1 MKNYQ
6 EILEQLRKHVPGNE
20 QHIGKRIFFW
30 VIAIGISG
38 ALFGLIAFGAMI
50 GILSIG
56 LPDVSDLENLAAAQ
70 STEIFDRDGNL
81 LYTVHGEE
89 NRQYVP
95 LNQIAQ
101 TIQDATIAIE
111 DNGFYEHSGFDFSGI
126 AMAIFHEVTGL
137 GAQRG
142 GSTITQ
148 QYIKNA
154 FLSPER
160 SYIRKLKELILAV
173 RLERKYDKEKILELY
188 LNRIP
193 YGNNAYGAE
202 KAAKIYFNK
211 SAKDLTLAES
221 AILAALPQAPSRY
234 NPFGENKYSHL
245 LKEFTEEEVFLR
257 KINDVSDLDD
267 EEYIR
272 GCLGQYV
279 TLAGDTKIYIT
290 GRSDVVLSRME
301 TLGYVTK
308 EQRQQ
313 AVNELSTIQF
323 NNHRETITH
332 PHFVLYVKELLEKK
346 YGKDT
351 VEKGG
356 LKVYTTID
364 PTLQEYAEK
373 IVAEKGAY
381 NEKTYG
387 ANSAALLAIDSKT
400 GEILAMVGSRD
411 YYNEEIDGNVNVV
424 IRKRQPGS
432 AFKPFVYAQAFYNSY
447 GPGTVIYDVPIKFG
461 SDTPQN
467 FDGKYWGQMTIRKAL
482 GQSRNLPAIQ
492 AYFLAGGQD
501 YIIDLVSKMGITSLN
516 KSHSYGYPL
525 ALGAG
530 EIPLIEMVQGYSV
543 FANTGKKPEL
553 TPIMKI
559 ENSNGDIIENHETK
573 ELEKVLDP
581 QIAFLINDILSD
593 NSIKLGSNLIIDGH
607 AVATKTGTPTKEN
620 KKKAGGAV
628 APSDGL
634 AFGYTPSI
642 TVGVWTGN
650 ADGSALFL
658 NADGYM
664 TAAPILKSFMTKAL
678 AGTPN
683 EPFEEPQGIKHIAV
697 STTSGLL
704 PGPNT
709 PQAFIKEELFASF
722 AVPTEID
729 NSFNK
734 VKIDKISGKL
744 ANEYTPQVAIEE
756 VLYITHTPT
765 APYEVWAT
773 AINNWYKDHPEENLP
788 EGLAESG
795 VKIANGFPP
804 TEYDDIHTS
813 ETAANKPEIT
823 ITAPSPNMLLPEGN
837 FKVEVDY
844 EAKNGISKIE
854 FYINDDLKYTARS
867 APFIGNLKTPRF
879 AKPGSKHLISAKI
892 IDLLGYSSESVIEV
906 KIEE

>member
-6 EILEQLRKHVPGNE
+6 AILEQLRKHVPGSE
-20 QHIGKRIFFW
+20 QHIGKRIAFW
-30 VIAIGISG
+30 VIAIGISA
-38 ALFGLIAFGAMI
+38 ALLGLIAFGALI

-70 STEIFDRDGNL
+70 STEIFDREGNL

-89 NRQYVP
+89 NREYVT
-95 LNQIAQ
+95 LDKIAK
-101 TIQDATIAIE
+101 TLQDGTIAIE
-111 DNGFYEHSGFDFSGI
+111 DDQFYEHSGLDFPGI
-126 AMAIFHEVTGL
+126 AKAIFHEITGI
-137 GAQRG
+137 GAARG

-154 FLSPER
+154 FLSSER
-160 SYIRKLKELILAV
+160 SYVRKLKELILAV
-173 RLERKYDKEKILELY
+173 RLERKYDKKKILELY

-202 KAAKIYFNK
+202 KAAEIYFNK

-245 LKEFTEEEVFLR
+245 LKDFTEDEVFLR
-257 KINDVSDLDD
+257 KINDVSDLND

-272 GCLGQYV
+272 GCLGQFV

-301 TLGYVTK
+301 ELGYITK

-313 AVNELSTIQF
+313 AVNELTIIAF
-323 NNHRETITH
+323 NNYRETITH

-346 YGKDT
+346 YGKDA

-356 LKVYTTID
+356 LKVYTTLD
-364 PTLQEYAEK
+364 PNLQEYAEK
-373 IVAEKGAY
+373 LATEKGEY

-387 ANSAALLAIDSKT
+387 ASSAALLAINSKT
-400 GEILAMVGSRD
+400 GEILAMVGSSD

-424 IRKRQPGS
+424 TRPRQPGS

-461 SDTPQN
+461 SGFPQN
-467 FDGKYWGQMTIRKAL
+467 YDGKYWGQMTIRRAL

-492 AYFLAGGQD
+492 AFFLAGGQD
-501 YIIDLVSKMGITSLN
+501 YIIDLVSKMGITSLD
-516 KSHSYGYPL
+516 KAHSYGYPL

-530 EIPLIEMVQGYSV
+530 EIPLMEMVQGFSV
-543 FANTGKKPEL
+543 FANTGKKPEI
-553 TPIMKI
+553 TPITKV
-559 ENSNGDIIENHETK
+559 ENSNGDIIEQHEAK
-573 ELEKVLDP
+573 EPEEVIDP
-581 QIAFLINDILSD
+581 QVAFLINSILSD
-593 NSIKLGSNLIIDGH
+593 NSVKLGGNLIIDGH
-607 AVATKTGTPTKEN
+607 SVATKTGTPTKEN
-620 KKKAGGAV
+620 KQAAGHSV
-628 APSDGL
+628 APSDGV

-650 ADGSALFL
+650 ADGSALKL

-664 TAAPILKSFMTKAL
+664 TAAPMLKSFLVKAL
-678 AGTPN
+678 AGKVN
-683 EPFEEPQGIKHIAV
+683 EPFMEPQGIKHIAV

-709 PQAFIKEELFASF
+709 PPAFIREEIFASF

-734 VKIDKISGKL
+734 VKIDRISGKL
-744 ANEYTPQVAIEE
+744 ANEYTPPDAVEE
-756 VLYITHTPT
+756 VLYIVHTPT
-765 APYEVWAT
+765 APYEVWAN
-773 AINNWYKDHPEENLP
+773 AINSWYKNHPEENLP
-788 EGLAESG
+788 EGLAEFG
-795 VKIANGFPP
+795 ITIANGFPP
-804 TEYDDIHTS
+804 TEFDDIHTKES
-813 ETAANKPEIT
+813 AENKPEVT
-823 ITAPSPNMLLPEGN
+823 ITSPSSNSILPEGN
-837 FKVEVDY
+837 FKVELEY
-844 EAKNGISKIE
+844 KAKNGIDRVE
-854 FYINDDLKYTARS
+854 FYIDDTLKYTARS
-867 APFIGNLKTPRF
+867 TPFIGNLKTPRF
-879 AKPGSKHLISAKI
+879 AKSGTKHLISAKI
-892 IDLLGYSSESVIEV
+892 IDLLGYSTESVVEV
-906 KIEE
+906 KFE

>member
-6 EILEQLRKHVPGNE
+6 VVLEQLRKHVPGSE
-20 QHIGKRIFFW
+20 QHLGKRIAFW

-38 ALFGLIAFGAMI
+38 ALLGLIAFGAMI

-56 LPDVSDLENLAAAQ
+56 LPDVTDLENLAAAQ

-95 LNQIAQ
+95 LDQIAQ
-101 TIQDATIAIE
+101 TLQDATIAIE
-111 DNGFYEHSGFDFSGI
+111 DTGFWTHSGFDFSGI

-137 GAQRG
+137 GTQRG

-160 SYIRKLKELILAV
+160 SYVRKLKELILAV
-173 RLERKYDKEKILELY
+173 RLERKYDKKKILELY

-221 AILAALPQAPSRY
+221 AVLAALPQAPSRY

-245 LKEFTEEEVFLR
+245 LKEFTENEVFLR
-257 KINDVSDLDD
+257 KINDVSDLND

-279 TLAGDTKIYIT
+279 LLASNTKIYIT

-301 TLGYVTK
+301 ELGYITK

-313 AVNELSTIQF
+313 AVNELSTMQF
-323 NNHRETITH
+323 NNYRETIAH
-332 PHFVLYVKELLEKK
+332 PHFVLYVKELLEEK
-346 YGKDT
+346 YGKDA

-356 LKVYTTID
+356 LKVYTTLD
-364 PTLQEYAEK
+364 PALQEYAEK
-373 IVAEKGAY
+373 VVTEKAES
-381 NEKTYG
+381 NEKNYG
-387 ANSAALLAIDSKT
+387 ANNAALLAVDTKT
-400 GEILAMVGSRD
+400 GEILSMVGGRD

-424 IRKRQPGS
+424 VRPRQPGS
-432 AFKPFVYAQAFYNSY
+432 SFKPFVYAQAFYNSY

-501 YIIDLVSKMGITSLN
+501 YIIDLVSKMGITSLD

-530 EIPLIEMVQGYSV
+530 EIPLMEMVQGFSV
-543 FANTGKKPEL
+543 FANMGKKTEI
-553 TPIMKI
+553 TPIIKI
-559 ENSNGDIIENHETK
+559 ENSNGDIIEQHETK
-573 ELEKVLDP
+573 EAEEVIDP
-581 QIAFLINDILSD
+581 QVAFLIDSILSD
-593 NSIKLGSNLIIDGH
+593 DSVKLGGNLIVDGH
-607 AVATKTGTPTKEN
+607 TVATKTGTPTKEN

-642 TVGVWTGN
+642 TVGVWSGN
-650 ADGSALFL
+650 TDGSALFL

-664 TAAPILKSFMTKAL
+664 TAAPILKSFLSKAL
-678 AGTPN
+678 AGKPN
-683 EPFEEPQGIKHIAV
+683 EPFTEPTGIKHVAV

-709 PQAFIKEELFASF
+709 PPAFVKEEIFASF

-744 ANEYTPQVAIEE
+744 ANAYTPEAAIEE

-765 APYEVWAT
+765 APYEVWAN
-773 AINNWYKDHPEENLP
+773 AINSWYKTHPEENLP
-788 EGLAESG
+788 EGLAEFG
-795 VKIANGFPP
+795 VTIASGFPP
-804 TEYDDIHTS
+804 TEYDDIHT
-813 ETAANKPEIT
+813 EATAANKPEIT
-823 ITAPSPNMLLPEGN
+823 ITSPSSNMILPEGN

-844 EAKNGISKIE
+844 EAKNGISRIE
-854 FYINDDLKYTARS
+854 FYIDDELKYTARS
-867 APFIGNLKTPRF
+867 SPFVGNLKTTRF

-892 IDLLGYSSESVIEV
+892 IDLLGYSAESAIEV
-906 KIEE
+906 KFGE